1 MQKFKDAA
9 GREWVIE
16 LNGWQ
21 MKRIHERLGVACR
34 NPQAVFES
42 VEDMVLFCDILYV
55 LCESQAKERGVSDED
70 FGKSL
75 AGDAI
80 DEAVEAF
87 VNEAIPFFP
96 KNARD
101 PARKLFATAQE
112 IRETATTNVMTKLT
126 GPDLK
131 KLMETSQRQAN
142 ARLDAILAGTTT
154 GG

>member
-1 MQKFKDAA
+1 MQKFKDNT
-9 GREWVIE
+9 GREWSIE

-21 MKRIHERLGVACR
+21 MKRIHERLGLACR

-42 VEDMVLFCDILYV
+42 VDDVPLFCDILYV
-55 LCESQAKERGVSDED
+55 LCETQAQERGVSDVD

-75 AGDAI
+75 GGDAI

-87 VNEAIPFFP
+87 ISEAIPFFP

-101 PARKLFATAQE
+101 PARKLFATAKDYQT
-112 IRETATTNVMTKLT
+112 RATKNVAEKLT
-126 GPDLK
+126 GPGLK
-131 KLMETSQRQAN
+131 KLMATSLKQASEKV
-142 ARLDAILAGTTT
+142 DAILAGKTS